1 VIFVSSL
8 TPKSEVLR
16 TVSAVGGLF
25 LLAMAGAALHSHG
38 MSWGVGIVGGL
49 GLLGIF
55 IAV

>member
-1 VIFVSSL
+1 MIFVASL

-16 TVSAVGGLF
+16 TTFAVAGGVMLVI
-25 LLAMAGAALHSHG
+25 AIRTLHAHG
-38 MSWGVGIVGGL
+38 MSWGVGILGVL

>member
-1 VIFVSSL
+1 MSSL

-16 TVSAVGGLF
+16 TTFASAGVVLLF
-25 LLAMAGAALHSHG
+25 VAGHALDAHG
-38 MSWGVGIVGGL
+38 MSWGVGILGVL